1 MLHFTVTESVLSPS
15 MPTWMQQ
22 TTPLFRLWYA
32 SAYVV
37 VAYFAVVSVLA
48 QGLSLPFCLLLL
60 DFDCFWVNANPF
72 QRRALM
78 ITLERGWTIQ
88 SGLCGRFPFHFKCN
102 NTREDCVM
110 LLENG
115 VDRNQKGP
123 LVPLPRVFCS
133 LLKLYVNIYML
144 YLPEMLTR
152 GQCVDLCCQLLAEM
166 LKP

>member
-1 MLHFTVTESVLSPS
+1 MLHFTATESVLFPS

-37 VAYFAVVSVLA
+37 VACFAVVSILA
-48 QGLSLPFCLLLL
+48 QGLSLPLCLLQL
-60 DFDCFWVNANPF
+60 DFYYFWVNDNPF

-78 ITLERGWTIQ
+78 IMLGRGWTVQ

-102 NTREDCVM
+102 NAWEDCVI
-110 LLENG
+110 LLESC
-115 VDRNQKGP
+115 VDGNQRGP

-133 LLKLYVNIYML
+133 LLKLPVNIYKL
-144 YLPEMLTR
+144 YLPEMLTL
-152 GQCVDLCCQLLAEM
+152 GHSVDLCCQLLAEM
-166 LKP
+166 PKP